1 MSTDDDAAPSCV
13 HFWGR
18 NFITSVLSTMYF
30 FLSHSFWSYSYFT
43 CEAAGTTTYGSNR
56 RVQGIVGA
64 VLPTTYTMT
73 GFATSQNI
81 SAQHWSLA
89 VIDCDGSIHAGS
101 RMPTHISYY
110 QYQPGIRKKLKY
122 TCAECENLL
131 TPSIQNQDPGN
142 HEYPRC

>member
-1 MSTDDDAAPSCV
+1 MTTPRPVACTSGAVTLLLQCFLLCIFSCLTR
-13 HFWGR
+13 FG
-18 NFITSVLSTMYF
+18 
-30 FLSHSFWSYSYFT
+30 SYSYFT

-81 SAQHWSLA
+81 STQHWSLA

-122 TCAECENLL
+122 ACAECENLL